1 MRIRVL
7 NRYALT
13 ISLAFIMALAA
24 ISQTVAQQRQQPQQP
39 KPQGAPSGEPT
50 TTPNIL
56 VSPDEDYRIGPRDV
70 IEVRVEDA
78 EELSNTY
85 AINADGT
92 FMMKYL
98 RRIKAE
104 GKTTEELATV
114 IEDGLRGRY
123 LKNPQVLVS
132 VKQYHSRTFFIQ
144 GSVRR
149 PGVYQ
154 IEGRPSLLK
163 LITVAGGFAD
173 NYGSSAYVIREAKP
187 KKDNSSKKDDSSK
200 NGSPASSDQMA
211 QVADRTQATGSQD
224 EDVPEYEFIT
234 VNITGM
240 LKGQPEKNMF
250 LEPGDIVNI
259 PPLDVFYVAG
269 EVNAPGSFQLKEGT
283 TLRQAISLAQGT
295 TYNAAAG
302 DGIIFRDDLITGKRQ
317 EIKVDVG
324 QVMKGK
330 KEDVAILPN
339 DIIIVPNSKAKLIGN
354 AILKAFGMG
363 AAQRGPYRY

>member
-1 MRIRVL
+1 MRIRVA
-7 NRYALT
+7 NKYALI
-13 ISLAFIMALAA
+13 ISLAFVLAFTT
-24 ISQTVAQQRQQPQQP
+24 ISQAVAQQRQQPQQA
-39 KPQGAPSGEPT
+39 KPQGSPAGEPT

-56 VSPDEDYRIGPRDV
+56 VSPGEDYHIGPRDV
-70 IEVRVEDA
+70 IEIRVEDA
-78 EELSNTY
+78 EELSGSF

-92 FMMKYL
+92 FIMKYL
-98 RRIKAE
+98 RRLKAE
-104 GKTTEELATV
+104 GKTPEELATL

-123 LKNPQVLVS
+123 LKDPQVLVS

-163 LITVAGGFAD
+163 LITVAGGLAD
-173 NYGSSAYVIREAKP
+173 NYGSSAYVIREIKP
-187 KKDNSSKKDDSSK
+187 KKEDTSKDN
-200 NGSPASSDQMA
+200 SPASGGQMS
-211 QVADRTQATGSQD
+211 QVADHKQTTGQED
-224 EDVPEYEFIT
+224 EDGPEYEFIT
-234 VNITGM
+234 VNITGL

-259 PPLDVFYVAG
+259 PPLDIFYVAG
-269 EVNAPGSFQLKEGT
+269 EVNSPGSFQLKEGT

-295 TYNAAAG
+295 TYNAATSN
-302 DGIIFRDDLITGKRQ
+302 GIIFRDDAVTGKRQ
-317 EIKVDVG
+317 EIKIDIN

-330 KEDVAILPN
+330 KEDVAIMPN
-339 DIIIVPNSKAKLIGN
+339 DIIIVPNSKAKSIGN
-354 AILKAFGMG
+354 AVLKALGMG

>member
-1 MRIRVL
+1 MRIRVV

-13 ISLAFIMALAA
+13 ISLAFVLALAA
-24 ISQTVAQQRQQPQQP
+24 ITPAQQRQQPQQP
-39 KPQGAPSGEPT
+39 KPQGAPPGEPNA
-50 TTPNIL
+50 TPNIL
-56 VSPDEDYRIGPRDV
+56 VSPDQDYRIGPRDV
-70 IEVRVEDA
+70 IEVRIEDA
-78 EELSNTY
+78 PELSQSFP
-85 AINADGT
+85 INADGT
-92 FMMKYL
+92 FLMPYL
-98 RRIKAE
+98 KRVRAE
-104 GKTTEELATV
+104 GRTTEELAV
-114 IEDGLRGRY
+114 FIADGLRGRY
-123 LKNPQVLVS
+123 LKDPQVLVS

-173 NYGSSAYVIREAKP
+173 NYGSSAYVIREIKP
-187 KKDNSSKKDDSSK
+187 KKDDSSK
-200 NGSPASSDQMA
+200 NGASADNGQMS
-211 QVADRTQATGSQD
+211 QVADRAQSTGSQG
-224 EDVPEYEFIT
+224 EDLPEYEFIT
-234 VNITGM
+234 VNITGL

-283 TLRQAISLAQGT
+283 TLRQAISLAQGMS
-295 TYNAAAG
+295 YNAAAG
-302 DGIIFRDDLITGKRQ
+302 DGIIFRDDAVTGKRQ

-330 KEDVAILPN
+330 KEDVAIMPN
-339 DIIIVPNSKAKLIGN
+339 DIIIVPNSRAKSVGN

>member
-1 MRIRVL
+1 MRIRIV

-13 ISLAFIMALAA
+13 ISLTLILALAA
-24 ISQTVAQQRQQPQQP
+24 VTPAQQQRQQPQQP
-39 KPQGAPSGEPT
+39 KPSSQLPGEPT

-70 IEVRVEDA
+70 IEIRVEDA
-78 EELSNTY
+78 EELSSTY
-85 AINADGT
+85 AINADGS
-92 FMMKYL
+92 FVMKYL

-104 GKTTEELATV
+104 GKTTEELATL

-123 LKNPQVLVS
+123 LKDPQVLVS

-173 NYGSSAYVIREAKP
+173 NYGSSAYVIREIKP
-187 KKDNSSKKDDSSK
+187 KKDESSKDNSSKDNSSA
-200 NGSPASSDQMA
+200 NNSQMS
-211 QVADRTQATGSQD
+211 QVADRKPSTDSQ
-224 EDVPEYEFIT
+224 EEPEYEFIT

-240 LKGQPEKNMF
+240 LRGQPEKNMF

-269 EVNAPGSFQLKEGT
+269 EVNSPGSFQLKEGT

-295 TYNAAAG
+295 TYNAAMG
-302 DGIIFRDDLITGKRQ
+302 RGVIFRDDLATGKRQ
-317 EIKVDVG
+317 EIKIDIG
-324 QVMKGK
+324 QVMKGGG
-330 KEDVAILPN
+330 KEDIAIMPN
-339 DIIIVPNSKAKLIGN
+339 DIIIVPNSKAKSIGN
-354 AILKAFGMG
+354 AVLKALGMG